1 MERQMDR
8 DVVFMKIGRP
18 IRYFVRLT
26 VFFQVI
32 GVRVVVS
39 YAP

>member
-8 DVVFMKIGRP
+8 DVVFMQIGWL
-18 IRYFVRLT
+18 FDTLCRLT

-32 GVRVVVS
+32 GVMVVAS
-39 YAP
+39 